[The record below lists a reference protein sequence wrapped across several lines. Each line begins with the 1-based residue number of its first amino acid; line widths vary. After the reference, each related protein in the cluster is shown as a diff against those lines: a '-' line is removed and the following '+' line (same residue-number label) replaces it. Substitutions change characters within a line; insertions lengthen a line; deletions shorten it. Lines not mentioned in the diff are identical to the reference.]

1 MQNQF
6 NPLGWEDEQ
15 IDKAIQCIE
24 NGLPFITVIFTRNT
38 IILESEMLNIYEV
51 SPIKPIKLH
60 RIHANHVGFLVTRF
74 VEMNTEFSK
83 AMKHIIVNSH
93 KVAKMS
99 ENMRKLYSLLET
111 CICKTNSV
119 FCDEWF
125 NFKSDSNL
133 PFISYE
139 GEVEPVN
146 VRTNGDAVFRI
157 RLQGTYNINSEHKFI
172 SVYEFGVCLSRD
184 VLTGEKNLLIETIEQ
199 FMQNKNNRKTFN
211 VIELSYLFG
220 RGNHHNLKALVSVM
234 TEAIKQTEFNITSP
248 VQPTPVTLT
257 SDQKLEQ
264 IIRDLKQYPMLV
276 NLISDYIDLIDN
288 QLHFSENKG

>member
-6 NPLGWEDEQ
+6 NPLRWEDEQ

-51 SPIKPIKLH
+51 SPLNPIRLN

-74 VEMNTEFSK
+74 VEMNKDLSK

-133 PFISYE
+133 PFINYE
-139 GEVEPVN
+139 GKVEPIN
-146 VRTNGDAVFRI
+146 VRTNGDVVFRI

-172 SVYEFGVCLSRD
+172 SVYEFGICLSHG
-184 VLTGEKNLLIETIEQ
+184 VLTGEKNVLIETIEQ

-211 VIELSYLFG
+211 VIERSHLFG
-220 RGNHHNLKALVSVM
+220 YGKHHNLRALADKM
-234 TEAIKQTEFNITSP
+234 TDAIKQAEFNTTSL
-248 VQPTPVTLT
+248 VQPTPVTLNLN
-257 SDQKLEQ
+257 QKLEQ
-264 IIRDLKQYPMLV
+264 IIQDLNQYPMLV

-288 QLHFSENKG
+288 QLHFRK